1 MSTDPDYSIKTL
13 YIYVYINILL
23 KYHDKYIKF
32 NGLYVTQTVIYTHIK
47 ENDMKSY
54 IWNIRNNMLVK

>member
-23 KYHDKYIKF
+23 KDHDKYIKF

-54 IWNIRNNMLVK
+54 KYKEQHVSKVK